1 MRLNAHLA
9 WPSRTHL
16 LRFVLVLFAVPLFSL
31 LTPSK
36 AHAYVSC
43 SVDSAT
49 ISFGTAQTATGTVD
63 YSCVQLFE
71 PGTIN
76 VCVAIGSPSTPGTPA
91 QPKMANGA
99 NALNFNVYRN
109 AARTQ
114 VWNNAQPLQGSMTL
128 SGWLSS
134 SSGSISFYGQIPSGQ
149 SVPAGTY
156 QATFSPTVL
165 TFGSGSSCPQGGNGG
180 SIVAYVDAQVPNSCT
195 VTALGD
201 ADLGIV
207 SATAGATYG
216 NTSVRV
222 NCPNGT
228 PYTIGLTPSN
238 GNSSGLGALS
248 GTGSNTDK
256 PPYQL
261 RKTSN
266 TGPIWGQAVSS
277 TNAGNGQSGTGT
289 GANQTYPV
297 YVSVPSPNYTPDQYS
312 DTVTVTLNF

>member
-1 MRLNAHLA
+1 MTMNRHTGFWSRARLIRCLI
-9 WPSRTHL
+9 
-16 LRFVLVLFAVPLFSL
+16 VLFAFPVFSL
-31 LTPSK
+31 LTPGK
-36 AHAYVSC
+36 AHALVSC
-43 SVDSAT
+43 SVDSAS

-134 SSGSISFYGQIPSGQ
+134 SPGSIPFYGQIPSGQ
-149 SVPAGTY
+149 SVPAGAYDAKFNSTI
-156 QATFSPTVL
+156 L
-165 TFGSGSSCPQGGNGG
+165 TFGFGSGCPQAGNADP
-180 SIVAYVDAQVPNSCT
+180 ITVFVYADVPNSCT

-222 NCPNGT
+222 NCPRDT

-266 TGPIWGQAVSS
+266 TGPIWGQAVSP